1 MTKSLANSFGFVFL
15 FGVLLLLFCIQS
27 QDNVIKVVAP
37 RPSFVKVANHNNNN
51 NDNNN
56 DNNSDNNNNINV
68 SESTTTITASDEDTF
83 PSNNL
88 SVLNVTQST
97 ITESTE
103 KWPYDSPVVQ
113 GWEPAKSRNLSV
125 YLQPEINTTLI
136 MPRSICNNITKSL
149 SLR

>member
-37 RPSFVKVANHNNNN
+37 RPSFVKVANHNSNY

-56 DNNSDNNNNINV
+56 NNNNINV
-68 SESTTTITASDEDTF
+68 SESTTTITASVEDTF
-83 PSNNL
+83 PSNTL
-88 SVLNVTQST
+88 SVVDVTQST

-136 MPRSICNNITKSL
+136 MPRSICNKYYQVVELTIN
-149 SLR
+149 